1 MALINFDCPECGHNL
16 EVDEGGAGFI
26 VKCPE
31 CDNPLKIPPL
41 PRQRRYR
48 KYMFAGAT
56 LLTIALLLGA
66 NLWLHT
72 LAQKIK
78 QRLQSTESAL
88 AQNIEQNQALIMA
101 QDSQLAA
108 LKTDFARVS
117 AAVQANT
124 ALGQAALAAI
134 GAAEELAHELEVTTT
149 ALLRSST
156 NEQVRLLRE
165 DMAKRIEAAKNS
177 LPASPKISDLPPGQ
191 GIQGR
196 LIIFP
201 VLPGLE
207 GQKLRENAEVTGIE
221 DGRVSVRFPGGTAT
235 YRLTELH
242 PGVAAYLPVDPVLVL
257 PRKQWAGEVSRIHQT
272 LAARRDQHLNELRAA
287 IEDNLPAAK

>member
-88 AQNIEQNQALIMA
+88 AQTIEHGISTGQSRTGRFSPQAR
-101 QDSQLAA
+101 D
-108 LKTDFARVS
+108 
-117 AAVQANT
+117 
-124 ALGQAALAAI
+124 
-134 GAAEELAHELEVTTT
+134 H
-149 ALLRSST
+149 
-156 NEQVRLLRE
+156 
-165 DMAKRIEAAKNS
+165 
-177 LPASPKISDLPPGQ
+177 
-191 GIQGR
+191 
-196 LIIFP
+196 
-201 VLPGLE
+201 
-207 GQKLRENAEVTGIE
+207 
-221 DGRVSVRFPGGTAT
+221 
-235 YRLTELH
+235 
-242 PGVAAYLPVDPVLVL
+242 L
-257 PRKQWAGEVSRIHQT
+257 PRKDAQ
-272 LAARRDQHLNELRAA
+272 
-287 IEDNLPAAK
+287 